1 MRLRSILIIS
11 SIILFSVGIALG
23 AHYMRI
29 PSAKGRQYIENLPIK
44 EVFSSGQLTFRAE
57 NKETKAVLS
66 IYESSLS
73 PDAALHE
80 IIYAMTQQGWLVA
93 LSTQSMAIFE
103 GKKGKCAA
111 AQAYISQDGTTT
123 ASVIMQ
129 R

>member
-1 MRLRSILIIS
+1 MKPRRIFITGL
-11 SIILFSVGIALG
+11 IILFAACVTFG

-29 PSAKGRQYIENLPIK
+29 PSAKGRQHIENLPIK

-80 IIYAMTQQGWLVA
+80 IIHAMTQQGWLVA

-111 AQAYISQDGTTT
+111 VQAYISQDGTTT